1 MYPNSLG
8 LWYSAL
14 TQRLG
19 LKPQEDEYILMGMA
33 GWSTWDTESDEM
45 YKEMSDYFFA
55 EPTGIKMK
63 HNLHRGCMNWDSEI
77 YPDDGSEE
85 WKFKIA
91 SVTQKLCE
99 DRIMDI
105 FDLANRLVPT
115 CDNYVYGGGVA
126 LNCVANSLIARR
138 YPNLWI
144 IPNPGDGGSSLGSAA
159 FVLGEHLDWNNTFL
173 GYEIKGEYP
182 IEQTLKG
189 LLNGEIVGVASGR
202 AEFGPRAL
210 GNRSLLADPRG
221 CLLYTSPSPRDRQK
235 SRMPSSA

>member
-1 MYPNSLG
+1 
-8 LWYSAL
+8 
-14 TQRLG
+14 
-19 LKPQEDEYILMGMA
+19 
-33 GWSTWDTESDEM
+33 
-45 YKEMSDYFFA
+45 
-55 EPTGIKMK
+55 
-63 HNLHRGCMNWDSEI
+63 
-77 YPDDGSEE
+77 
-85 WKFKIA
+85 
-91 SVTQKLCE
+91 
-99 DRIMDI
+99 MDI

-173 GYEIKGEYP
+173 GYEIKGDYP
-182 IEQTLKG
+182 TEQTLKG

-221 CLLYTSPSPRDRQK
+221 DDIKDKVNKIKKRQEFRPFAPAVLEEHAHKIFDMPVRKSQYMQFVADCKRPDLYPTTQHR
-235 SRMPSSA
+235 